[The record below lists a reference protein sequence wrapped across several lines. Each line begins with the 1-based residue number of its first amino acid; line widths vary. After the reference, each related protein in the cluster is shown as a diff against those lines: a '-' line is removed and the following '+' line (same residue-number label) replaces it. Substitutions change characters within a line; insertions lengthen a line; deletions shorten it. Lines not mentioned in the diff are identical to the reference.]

1 MRSGRTAIR
10 DHWACGLAA
19 HETYRGGKGV
29 ISIKTGDRNSK
40 VVCIKQVKNVK
51 RGERV
56 VAVNI
61 LSATDSP
68 GK

>member
-1 MRSGRTAIR
+1 
-10 DHWACGLAA
+10 LAA
-19 HETYRGGKGV
+19 HETYHGGKGV
-29 ISIKTGDRNSK
+29 ISIKTGDRNGK

-56 VAVNI
+56 VAVDI